1 MSKDLL
7 KALQELIVPVS
18 AGCDII
24 DFKVEDK
31 KEEVHIHLSYGA
43 NTYKE
48 AGKKYSIYDYRP
60 SRKWRHLDL
69 WQYKTYIHAEIPRI
83 ILDDGSVKS
92 ISIPWSEEHS
102 RITDWFEK
110 KL

>member
-18 AGCDII
+18 TGWDII
-24 DFKVEDK
+24 DFIVEDK
-31 KEEVHIHLSYGA
+31 KEAEVLEIHQA
-43 NTYKE
+43 
-48 AGKKYSIYDYRP
+48 DYRP

-69 WQYKTYIHAEIPRI
+69 WHYKTYIHAEIPRI

-92 ISIPWSEEHS
+92 ITIPWSGELS

>member
-18 AGCDII
+18 TGWDII

-43 NTYKE
+43 NSYKE
-48 AGKKYSIYDYRP
+48 AGKKHSIYDYRP
-60 SRKWRHLDL
+60 SRKWRHSRFVAIQDL
-69 WQYKTYIHAEIPRI
+69 HPCRNTKNYFR
-83 ILDDGSVKS
+83 
-92 ISIPWSEEHS
+92 
-102 RITDWFEK
+102 
-110 KL
+110 